1 MFRKNKK
8 RKVHRF
14 YRKAKK
20 RKSSKVLEASII
32 LVALLILIFGFSFFK
47 KVIQSQ
53 EISGSSE
60 DEELV
65 FVRTQILN
73 GCQKEGLAQRWSDGL
88 RGLRVGNIVY
98 DVIEIG
104 NFEHSKAE
112 QSLILDRTVHGKA
125 AGPSTIALM
134 TAQALGIEKAN
145 VLCKELKDN
154 YQEIELTIV
163 IGRDHDRLFH
173 AER

>member
-1 MFRKNKK
+1 MLRKSKK

-14 YRKAKK
+14 YRKRKK

-32 LVALLILIFGFSFFK
+32 LVAFLILIYGFSFFK
-47 KVIQSQ
+47 KVSQS
-53 EISGSSE
+53 EETPGSSQ

-73 GCQKEGLAQRWSDGL
+73 GCQKEGLAQRWSEGL
-88 RGLRVGNIVY
+88 RGLRVSNIVY

-104 NFEHSKAE
+104 NFEHSKTE
-112 QSLILDRTVHGKA
+112 QSFILDRTAREKEA
-125 AGPSTIALM
+125 SPSKMAFL
-134 TAQALGIEKAN
+134 TARALGIDKEN

-163 IGRDHDRLFH
+163 IGGDHERLFNP
-173 AER
+173 ER